1 MNSNININNS
11 SIDLAY
17 LNACFQEF
25 LNISQLVVNDLEKK
39 YSNSDNSELHEAF
52 KLNNNNNK
60 SNFIATKKR
69 TYFRKNI

>member
-17 LNACFQEF
+17 LNICFKEF
-25 LNISQLVVNDLEKK
+25 LNKSQLVLNDLEKK

-52 KLNNNNNK
+52 KQNNNNN
-60 SNFIATKKR
+60 
-69 TYFRKNI
+69 

>member
-1 MNSNININNS
+1 
-11 SIDLAY
+11 
-17 LNACFQEF
+17 LNK
-25 LNISQLVVNDLEKK
+25 SQLVLNDLEKK

-52 KLNNNNNK
+52 NLNNNNNK